1 MAINIPVLQVRKLR
15 FKDVAA
21 RPISTQPEGG
31 RVKFRPTSVREQEM
45 KVVQDLREKR
55 RPRFLC

>member
-15 FKDVAA
+15 FKDVGLNFTLPPSGCVEMGLEA
-21 RPISTQPEGG
+21 
-31 RVKFRPTSVREQEM
+31 TSFREQEM